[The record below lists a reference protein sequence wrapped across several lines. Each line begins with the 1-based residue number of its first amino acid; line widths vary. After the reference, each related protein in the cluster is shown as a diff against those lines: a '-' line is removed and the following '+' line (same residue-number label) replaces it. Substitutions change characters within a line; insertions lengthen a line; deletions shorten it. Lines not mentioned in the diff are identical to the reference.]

1 MYTYQLDANGKIRLW
16 HYTSGKVL
24 STIEEA
30 DNQINC
36 ISYRNDGLQFA
47 TCGSDVTIRVYDSL
61 SSKTTLRF
69 KSTEEEVVRVA
80 HSNRI
85 FCTKFHP
92 TDPNLIISGGWDN
105 TVKVKVK

>member
-1 MYTYQLDANGKIRLW
+1 
-16 HYTSGKVL
+16 VL

-30 DNQINC
+30 DNQINSL
-36 ISYRNDGLQFA
+36 SYRNDGLQFA
-47 TCGSDVTIRVYDSL
+47 TGGSDVTIRVYDSL
-61 SSKTTLRF
+61 SSKTSLQL
-69 KSTEEEVVRVA
+69 KSTEETVTRVA

-85 FCTKFHP
+85 FCTKFHH